1 MSFTNYLE
9 QKRLSAKTI
18 EIYTHDSHHFLTWLQ
33 KEDIAQQTFT
43 YNDLLEY
50 MRYCYAAGITSR
62 RLHAILGVVRQY
74 CVHLIELKQR
84 SDNPAAGVFI
94 KGLVR
99 KLPANILSME
109 ELEELY
115 RQYSIQLKEDVSK
128 KIMLGLMMYQGVT
141 VTELIKL
148 KAHHFR
154 MKDCKVFIKGTRRSN
169 ERLLDLHASQILMLQ
184 KYLSSNPFKDGYLF
198 VEPKKMPVSEKNI
211 NNRLQ
216 YMF

>member
-18 EIYTHDSHHFLTWLQ
+18 EVYTHDSHHFLTWLQ

-62 RLHAILGVVRQY
+62 RLHTILGVVRQY

-99 KLPANILSME
+99 KLPANILGME
-109 ELEELY
+109 ELE
-115 RQYSIQLKEDVSK
+115 
-128 KIMLGLMMYQGVT
+128 
-141 VTELIKL
+141 
-148 KAHHFR
+148 
-154 MKDCKVFIKGTRRSN
+154 
-169 ERLLDLHASQILMLQ
+169 
-184 KYLSSNPFKDGYLF
+184 
-198 VEPKKMPVSEKNI
+198 
-211 NNRLQ
+211 
-216 YMF
+216 